1 MKIQLD
7 NNGDFIYIPLK
18 KTLYIYRPILVKEL
32 MYLKRYY
39 KNIEIIDRRKRKY
52 EKVFIDPVMYY

>member
-7 NNGDFIYIPLK
+7 NKGDFIYIPLK
-18 KTLYIYRPILVKEL
+18 ETLYIYRPILVKEL

-39 KNIEIIDRRKRKY
+39 KNIEIIDRRNRKY
-52 EKVFIDPVMYY
+52 AW